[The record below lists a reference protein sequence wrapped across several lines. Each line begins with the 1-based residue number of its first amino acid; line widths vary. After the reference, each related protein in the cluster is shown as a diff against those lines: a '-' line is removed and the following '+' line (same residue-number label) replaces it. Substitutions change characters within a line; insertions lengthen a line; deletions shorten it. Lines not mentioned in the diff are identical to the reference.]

1 MKPET
6 LKGHLELLLLAT
18 ISSGATHGYGI
29 IKALRERS
37 DTLLDLPDGTM
48 YPALHR
54 LESAGLLQPLAFPA
68 ADRLVRVY
76 HDAPGAPQIF
86 IGNYHVGGYRKLVD
100 LDASGKLDALLQEAG
115 VRYEVPHEQGVDD
128 H

>member
-18 ISSGATHGYGI
+18 VSSGATHGYAI

-37 DTLLDLPDGTM
+37 GELLNLPDGTM

-54 LESAGLLQPLAFPA
+54 LESAGLLTSGWST
-68 ADRLVRVY
+68 DSGR
-76 HDAPGAPQIF
+76 
-86 IGNYHVGGYRKLVD
+86 RKRMYELTP
-100 LDASGKLDALLQEAG
+100 SGHEAL
-115 VRYEVPHEQGVDD
+115 EQGRSEWGEFTSAVDSVIGWV
-128 H
+128 

>member
-18 ISSGATHGYGI
+18 ITSGATHGYAI

-37 DTLLDLPDGTM
+37 GELLDLPDGTM

-54 LESAGLLQPLAFPA
+54 LESAGLLVSGWSEGGGRRKRIYELTPA
-68 ADRLVRVY
+68 GREALERARSEWGTFTRAVDS
-76 HDAPGAPQIF
+76 I
-86 IGNYHVGGYRKLVD
+86 IGW
-100 LDASGKLDALLQEAG
+100 A
-115 VRYEVPHEQGVDD
+115 
-128 H
+128 

>member
-18 ISSGATHGYGI
+18 IASGASHGYGI

-37 DTLLDLPDGTM
+37 GELLDLPDGTM

-54 LESAGLLQPLAFPA
+54 LESAGLVESGWSN
-68 ADRLVRVY
+68 DGGRRKRVY
-76 HDAPGAPQIF
+76 E
-86 IGNYHVGGYRKLVD
+86 LTE
-100 LDASGKLDALLQEAG
+100 SGREALESARSEWG
-115 VRYEVPHEQGVDD
+115 EFSRAVNSVIEWA
-128 H
+128 

>member
-18 ISSGATHGYGI
+18 IASGASHGYAV

-37 DTLLDLPDGTM
+37 GELLDLPDGTM

-54 LESAGLLQPLAFPA
+54 LESAGLVESGWSS
-68 ADRLVRVY
+68 DGGRRKRVY
-76 HDAPGAPQIF
+76 E
-86 IGNYHVGGYRKLVD
+86 LT
-100 LDASGKLDALLQEAG
+100 EAG
-115 VRYEVPHEQGVDD
+115 REALEAARSEWGEFSRAVNSVIEWA
-128 H
+128 

>member
-18 ISSGATHGYGI
+18 VASGATHGYAI

-37 DTLLDLPDGTM
+37 DKLLDLPDGTM

-54 LESAGLLQPLAFPA
+54 LESAGFLQSGWSAE
-68 ADRLVRVY
+68 
-76 HDAPGAPQIF
+76 
-86 IGNYHVGGYRKLVD
+86 GGLRRSPRPS
-100 LDASGKLDALLQEAG
+100 SGHTG
-115 VRYEVPHEQGVDD
+115 R
-128 H
+128 

>member
-18 ISSGATHGYGI
+18 VSSGATHGYAI

-37 DTLLDLPDGTM
+37 GELLDLPDGTM

-54 LESAGLLQPLAFPA
+54 LESAGLLNSDWSSDEGRRKRIYQLTPA
-68 ADRLVRVY
+68 GREALERARSEWGTFTR
-76 HDAPGAPQIF
+76 A
-86 IGNYHVGGYRKLVD
+86 VD
-100 LDASGKLDALLQEAG
+100 SIIEWA
-115 VRYEVPHEQGVDD
+115 
-128 H
+128 

>member
-18 ISSGATHGYGI
+18 VSSGATHGYAI

-37 DTLLDLPDGTM
+37 GELLNLPDGTM

-54 LESAGLLQPLAFPA
+54 LESAGLLESSWSSDTGRRKRMYGLTPA
-68 ADRLVRVY
+68 GREALEQARSEWGEFTR
-76 HDAPGAPQIF
+76 A
-86 IGNYHVGGYRKLVD
+86 VD
-100 LDASGKLDALLQEAG
+100 SIIEWA
-115 VRYEVPHEQGVDD
+115 
-128 H
+128 

>member
-18 ISSGATHGYGI
+18 VSSGATHGYAI

-37 DTLLDLPDGTM
+37 GELLDLPDGTM

-54 LESAGLLQPLAFPA
+54 LESAGLLVS
-68 ADRLVRVY
+68 DWDGDGGRRKRVY
-76 HDAPGAPQIF
+76 ALTPSGREALEKARNEWGAFSRAVESVIEW
-86 IGNYHVGGYRKLVD
+86 
-100 LDASGKLDALLQEAG
+100 A
-115 VRYEVPHEQGVDD
+115 
-128 H
+128 

>member
-18 ISSGATHGYGI
+18 VSSGATHGYAI

-37 DTLLDLPDGTM
+37 GELLDLPDGTM

-54 LESAGLLQPLAFPA
+54 LESAGLLKSGWSSDTGRRKRMYELTPA
-68 ADRLVRVY
+68 GR
-76 HDAPGAPQIF
+76 GALEQARCEWGEF
-86 IGNYHVGGYRKLVD
+86 TRAVD
-100 LDASGKLDALLQEAG
+100 SIIEWA
-115 VRYEVPHEQGVDD
+115 
-128 H
+128 

>member
-18 ISSGATHGYGI
+18 VSSGATHGYAI

-37 DTLLDLPDGTM
+37 GELLDLPDGTM

-54 LESAGLLQPLAFPA
+54 LESAGLLNSDWSSDEGRRKRIYQLTPA
-68 ADRLVRVY
+68 GRE
-76 HDAPGAPQIF
+76 
-86 IGNYHVGGYRKLVD
+86 
-100 LDASGKLDALLQEAG
+100 AL
-115 VRYEVPHEQGVDD
+115 EQGRSEWGTFTRAVDSIIEWA
-128 H
+128 

>member
-18 ISSGATHGYGI
+18 VSSGATHGYAI

-37 DTLLDLPDGTM
+37 GDLLDLPDGTM

-54 LESAGLLQPLAFPA
+54 LESAGLLASDWSQ
-68 ADRLVRVY
+68 DGGRRKRVY
-76 HDAPGAPQIF
+76 ELTPAGHEALERARSEWSTF
-86 IGNYHVGGYRKLVD
+86 TSAVD
-100 LDASGKLDALLQEAG
+100 SIIEWA
-115 VRYEVPHEQGVDD
+115 
-128 H
+128 

>member
-18 ISSGATHGYGI
+18 ISSGATHGYAI

-37 DTLLDLPDGTM
+37 GELLDLPDGTM

-54 LESAGLLQPLAFPA
+54 LESAGLLESDWSEGPGRRKRIYELTPAGREALEQARTEWGAFTRA
-68 ADRLVRVY
+68 V
-76 HDAPGAPQIF
+76 DAIIEWA
-86 IGNYHVGGYRKLVD
+86 
-100 LDASGKLDALLQEAG
+100 
-115 VRYEVPHEQGVDD
+115 
-128 H
+128 